1 MNKIALITDST
12 CGLPKEYINEYD
24 VKVVPLKI
32 LYKDKEF
39 IDGINITPEEVYS
52 KLPKELPTTSMP
64 SVDDIT
70 SLYNELIKEGY
81 TQAIVL
87 PVSSGLSGT
96 INSFKLASEEFKDKI
111 NTFIF
116 DTKILSMAVGLIVIE
131 VGKMIKKKMNFEDI
145 CNTIPKLREN
155 LWMYFTVDTLEY
167 LIKGGRIGKVT
178 GGIGKI
184 LNLKPII
191 TMDDNGSYTNYTKV
205 RGSKQAFKKL
215 LDLSTDILNKG
226 KGKVIIMTG
235 TMHEEAEKLKEILS
249 SHENT
254 TFIYKGTITPA
265 VGIHS
270 GPRLLAVAV
279 MSEIS
284 GPPVKRVVCS
294 TPIRLC
300 Y

>member
-12 CGLPKEYINEYD
+12 CGLPKEYVNEYD
-24 VKVVPLKI
+24 VKVVSLKI

-178 GGIGKI
+178 GGIGEI

-235 TMHEEAEKLKEILS
+235 TMHEDAEKLKEVLS

-279 MSEIS
+279 MSEI
-284 GPPVKRVVCS
+284 
-294 TPIRLC
+294 
-300 Y
+300 

>member
-12 CGLPKEYINEYD
+12 CGLPKEYVDKYD
-24 VKVVPLKI
+24 VKVVSLKI

-39 IDGINITPEEVYS
+39 IDGITITPEEVYS
-52 KLPKELPTTSMP
+52 RLPKELPTTSMP

-178 GGIGKI
+178 GGIGEI

-279 MSEIS
+279 MSEI
-284 GPPVKRVVCS
+284 
-294 TPIRLC
+294 
-300 Y
+300 

>member
-12 CGLPKEYINEYD
+12 CGLPKEYVNEYD
-24 VKVVPLKI
+24 VKVVSLKI

-178 GGIGKI
+178 GGIGEI

-279 MSEIS
+279 MSEI
-284 GPPVKRVVCS
+284 
-294 TPIRLC
+294 
-300 Y
+300 

>member
-12 CGLPKEYINEYD
+12 CGLPKEYVNEYD
-24 VKVVPLKI
+24 VKVVSLKI

-70 SLYNELIKEGY
+70 SLYNELIKESY

-87 PVSSGLSGT
+87 PISSGLSGT

-178 GGIGKI
+178 GGIGEI

-279 MSEIS
+279 MSEI
-284 GPPVKRVVCS
+284 
-294 TPIRLC
+294 
-300 Y
+300 

>member
-12 CGLPKEYINEYD
+12 CGLPKEYVEKYN
-24 VKVVPLKI
+24 VKVVSLKI
-32 LYKDKEF
+32 LYKEKEF
-39 IDGINITPEEVYS
+39 IDGVNITPEEVYS
-52 KLPKELPTTSMP
+52 RLPKELPTTSMP
-64 SVDDIT
+64 SVEDVAV
-70 SLYNELIKEGY
+70 LYEELLKEGY
-81 TQAIVL
+81 THAIVL

-96 INSFKLASEEFKDKI
+96 INSFRLASENFESI

-131 VGKMIKKKMNFEDI
+131 VGKMIEENKSFEYI
-145 CNTIPKLREN
+145 CDRIPKIREN

-178 GGIGKI
+178 GGIGQM

-191 TMDDNGSYTNYTKV
+191 TMNEDGAYTTFTKV
-205 RGSKQAFKKL
+205 RGSNQAFKKL
-215 LDLSTDILNKG
+215 LSLASEILDKG
-226 KGKVIIMTG
+226 KGKVIVMTG

-249 SHENT
+249 QHKNT
-254 TFIYKGTITPA
+254 IFMYKGTITPA

-279 MSEIS
+279 MKEI
-284 GPPVKRVVCS
+284 
-294 TPIRLC
+294 
-300 Y
+300 

>member
-12 CGLPKEYINEYD
+12 CGLPKEYIKKYN
-24 VKVVPLKI
+24 VKVVSLKI
-32 LYKDKEF
+32 LYKEKEF

-52 KLPKELPTTSMP
+52 RLPEELPTTSMP
-64 SVDDIT
+64 SVNDV
-70 SLYNELIKEGY
+70 SVLYEELVKEGY
-81 TQAIVL
+81 THAIVL
-87 PVSSGLSGT
+87 PISSGLSGT
-96 INSFKLASEEFKDKI
+96 INSFRLASENFQSI

-131 VGKMIKKKMNFEDI
+131 VGKMIQENKSFEYI
-145 CNTIPKLREN
+145 CDKIPKIREN
-155 LWMYFTVDTLEY
+155 MWLYFTVDTLEY

-178 GGIGKI
+178 GQIGKM

-191 TMDDNGSYTNYTKV
+191 TMDEDGRYTTFTKV

-215 LDLSTDILNKG
+215 YSLASDILDKG

-235 TMHEEAEKLKEILS
+235 TMHEEAEKLKEILAQ
-249 SHENT
+249 HKNT
-254 TFIYKGTITPA
+254 TFMYKGTLTPA

-279 MSEIS
+279 MKE
-284 GPPVKRVVCS
+284 
-294 TPIRLC
+294 L
-300 Y
+300 

>member
-12 CGLPKEYINEYD
+12 CGLPKEYVDKYN
-24 VKVVPLKI
+24 VKVVSLKI
-32 LYKDKEF
+32 LYKNREY
-39 IDGINITPEEVYS
+39 IDGVTITPEEVYS
-52 KLPKELPTTSMP
+52 RLKEELPTTSMP
-64 SVDDIT
+64 SVQDVK
-70 SLYNELIKEGY
+70 SLYSELETEGY
-81 TQAIVL
+81 THAIVL

-96 INSFKLASEEFKDKI
+96 INSFRLASEDFSNI

-131 VGKMIKKKMNFEDI
+131 VGKMIEENKDFDYI
-145 CNTIPKLREN
+145 CNKIPKIREN

-178 GGIGKI
+178 GGIGQL

-191 TMDDNGSYTNYTKV
+191 TMDENGAYTNHSKV
-205 RGSKQAFKKL
+205 RGSKQAFNKL
-215 LDLSTDILNKG
+215 SSLATSILDKG
-226 KGKVIIMTG
+226 KGKVIVMTG
-235 TMHEEAEKLKEILS
+235 TMHEEANKLKETLEKHI
-249 SHENT
+249 NT

-279 MSEIS
+279 MLEQF
-284 GPPVKRVVCS
+284 
-294 TPIRLC
+294 
-300 Y
+300 

>member
-24 VKVVPLKI
+24 VRVVPLKI

-64 SVDDIT
+64 SVDDII
-70 SLYNELIKEGY
+70 SLYNELIKKGY

-155 LWMYFTVDTLEY
+155 LWMYFSVDTLEY

-178 GGIGKI
+178 GGIGEI

-249 SHENT
+249 SYENT

-270 GPRLLAVAV
+270 GPRLLAVAI
-279 MSEIS
+279 MSEI
-284 GPPVKRVVCS
+284 
-294 TPIRLC
+294 
-300 Y
+300 

>member
-12 CGLPKEYINEYD
+12 CGLPKEYVNEYD
-24 VKVVPLKI
+24 VKVVSLKI

-131 VGKMIKKKMNFEDI
+131 VGKMIKGKMNFEDI
-145 CNTIPKLREN
+145 CNIIPKLREN

-167 LIKGGRIGKVT
+167 LIKGGRIGKVA
-178 GGIGKI
+178 GGIGEI

-235 TMHEEAEKLKEILS
+235 TMHEDAEKLKEVLS

-279 MSEIS
+279 MSEI
-284 GPPVKRVVCS
+284 
-294 TPIRLC
+294 
-300 Y
+300 

>member
-279 MSEIS
+279 MSEI
-284 GPPVKRVVCS
+284 
-294 TPIRLC
+294 
-300 Y
+300 

>member
-12 CGLPKEYINEYD
+12 CGLPKEYIKKYN
-24 VKVVPLKI
+24 VKVASLKI
-32 LYKDKEF
+32 LYKEKEF

-52 KLPKELPTTSMP
+52 RLPEELPTTSMP
-64 SVDDIT
+64 SVNDV
-70 SLYNELIKEGY
+70 SVLYEELVKEGY
-81 TQAIVL
+81 THAIVL
-87 PVSSGLSGT
+87 PISSGLSGT
-96 INSFKLASEEFKDKI
+96 INSFRLASENFQSI

-131 VGKMIKKKMNFEDI
+131 VGKMIQENKSFEYI
-145 CNTIPKLREN
+145 CDKIPKIREN
-155 LWMYFTVDTLEY
+155 MWLYFTVDTLEY

-178 GGIGKI
+178 GQIGKM

-191 TMDDNGSYTNYTKV
+191 TMDEDGRYTTFTKV

-215 LDLSTDILNKG
+215 YSLASEILDKG

-235 TMHEEAEKLKEILS
+235 TMHEEAEKLKEILAQ
-249 SHENT
+249 HKNT
-254 TFIYKGTITPA
+254 TFMYKGTLTPA

-279 MSEIS
+279 MKE
-284 GPPVKRVVCS
+284 
-294 TPIRLC
+294 L
-300 Y
+300 

>member
-70 SLYNELIKEGY
+70 SLYNELIKESY

-155 LWMYFTVDTLEY
+155 LWMYFIVDTLEY

-178 GGIGKI
+178 GGIGEI

-279 MSEIS
+279 MSEI
-284 GPPVKRVVCS
+284 
-294 TPIRLC
+294 
-300 Y
+300 

>member
-70 SLYNELIKEGY
+70 SLYNELIKESY

-87 PVSSGLSGT
+87 PISSGLSGT

-178 GGIGKI
+178 GGIGEI

-279 MSEIS
+279 MSEI
-284 GPPVKRVVCS
+284 
-294 TPIRLC
+294 
-300 Y
+300 

>member
-12 CGLPKEYINEYD
+12 CGLPKEYVEKYN
-24 VKVVPLKI
+24 VKIASLKI

-39 IDGINITPEEVYS
+39 IDGVNITPDEVYS
-52 KLPKELPTTSMP
+52 KLPYELPTTSMP
-64 SVDDIT
+64 SVEDVSILYD
-70 SLYNELIKEGY
+70 SLVKEGY
-81 TQAIVL
+81 THAVVL

-96 INSFKLASEEFKDKI
+96 INSFRLASENFKNI

-116 DTKILSMAVGLIVIE
+116 DTKILSMAVGLMVIE
-131 VGKMIKKKMNFEDI
+131 VGKMIEANKNFEYI
-145 CNTIPKLREN
+145 CDKIPKLREN

-178 GGIGKI
+178 GGIGEI

-191 TMDDNGSYTNYTKV
+191 TMDEDGAYTTFTKV

-215 LDLSTDILNKG
+215 ASLASNILDKG
-226 KGKVIIMTG
+226 KGKVIVMTG
-235 TMHEEAEKLKEILS
+235 TMHEEAEKLKEILK
-249 SHENT
+249 SHHNT
-254 TFIYKGTITPA
+254 TFMYKGTITPA

-279 MSEIS
+279 MKEL
-284 GPPVKRVVCS
+284 V
-294 TPIRLC
+294 
-300 Y
+300 

>member
-12 CGLPKEYINEYD
+12 CGLPKEYIKKYN
-24 VKVVPLKI
+24 VKVASLKI
-32 LYKDKEF
+32 LYKEKEF

-52 KLPKELPTTSMP
+52 RLPEELPTTSMP
-64 SVDDIT
+64 SVNDVSI
-70 SLYNELIKEGY
+70 LYEELVKEGY
-81 TQAIVL
+81 THAIVL
-87 PVSSGLSGT
+87 PISSGLSGT
-96 INSFKLASEEFKDKI
+96 INSFRLASENFQNI

-131 VGKMIKKKMNFEDI
+131 VGKMIQENKSFEYI
-145 CNTIPKLREN
+145 CDKIPKIREN
-155 LWMYFTVDTLEY
+155 MWLYFTVDTLEY

-178 GGIGKI
+178 GQIGKM

-191 TMDDNGSYTNYTKV
+191 TMDEDGGYTTFTKV

-215 LDLSTDILNKG
+215 YSLASEILDKG

-235 TMHEEAEKLKEILS
+235 TMHEEAEKLKEILAQ
-249 SHENT
+249 HKNT
-254 TFIYKGTITPA
+254 TFMYKGTLTPA

-279 MSEIS
+279 MKE
-284 GPPVKRVVCS
+284 
-294 TPIRLC
+294 L
-300 Y
+300 

>member
-12 CGLPKEYINEYD
+12 CGLPKEYVDKYD
-24 VKVVPLKI
+24 VKVVSLKI

-39 IDGINITPEEVYS
+39 IDGITITPEEVYS
-52 KLPKELPTTSMP
+52 RLPKELPTTSMP
-64 SVDDIT
+64 SVDDVA
-70 SLYNELIKEGY
+70 SLYNELVNEGY
-81 TQAIVL
+81 THAIVL

-96 INSFKLASEEFKDKI
+96 INSFRLASEQFKDKI

-131 VGKMIKKKMNFEDI
+131 VGKMISQKMSFENI
-145 CNTIPKLREN
+145 CNVIPKLREN

-178 GGIGKI
+178 GGIGEI
-184 LNLKPII
+184 FNLKPII
-191 TMDDNGSYTNYTKV
+191 TMDDDGAYTNYAKV

-215 LDLSTDILNKG
+215 VDLSTNILNKG

-254 TFIYKGTITPA
+254 TFMYKGTITPA

-279 MSEIS
+279 MSEI
-284 GPPVKRVVCS
+284 
-294 TPIRLC
+294 
-300 Y
+300 

>member
-1 MNKIALITDST
+1 MSKIALITDST
-12 CGLPKEYINEYD
+12 CGLPKEYVEKYD
-24 VKVVPLKI
+24 VKIVSLKI

-39 IDGINITPEEVYS
+39 IDGVNITPDEVYS
-52 KLPKELPTTSMP
+52 KLPNELPTTSMP
-64 SVDDIT
+64 SVDDVST
-70 SLYNELIKEGY
+70 LYDKLINDGY
-81 TQAIVL
+81 THAIVL

-96 INSFKLASEEFKDKI
+96 INSFRLASDNYKNI

-131 VGKMIKKKMNFEDI
+131 VGKMIKEDKSFEYI
-145 CNTIPKLREN
+145 CDKIPKLREN

-167 LIKGGRIGKVT
+167 LIKGGRIGKVS
-178 GGIGKI
+178 GGIGEL

-191 TMDDNGSYTNYTKV
+191 TMDKDGAYTTYTKV

-215 LDLSTDILNKG
+215 ASLASNILDKG

-235 TMHEEAEKLKEILS
+235 TMHEEAEKLKEILLG
-249 SHENT
+249 HKNT
-254 TFIYKGTITPA
+254 TFMYKGTITPA

-279 MSEIS
+279 MKEI
-284 GPPVKRVVCS
+284 
-294 TPIRLC
+294 
-300 Y
+300 

>member
-24 VKVVPLKI
+24 VRVVPLKI

-64 SVDDIT
+64 SVDDII
-70 SLYNELIKEGY
+70 SLYNELIKKGY

-155 LWMYFTVDTLEY
+155 LWMYFSVDTLEY

-178 GGIGKI
+178 GGIGEI

-226 KGKVIIMTG
+226 KVIIMTG

-249 SHENT
+249 SYENT

-270 GPRLLAVAV
+270 GPRLLAVAI
-279 MSEIS
+279 MSEI
-284 GPPVKRVVCS
+284 
-294 TPIRLC
+294 
-300 Y
+300 

>member
-12 CGLPKEYINEYD
+12 CGLPKEYVDKYN
-24 VKVVPLKI
+24 VKVVSLKI
-32 LYKDKEF
+32 LYKNREY
-39 IDGINITPEEVYS
+39 IDGVTITPEEVYS
-52 KLPKELPTTSMP
+52 KLKEELPTTSMP
-64 SVDDIT
+64 SVQDVK
-70 SLYNELIKEGY
+70 SLYSELETEGY
-81 TQAIVL
+81 THAIVL

-96 INSFKLASEEFKDKI
+96 INSFRLASEDFSNI

-131 VGKMIKKKMNFEDI
+131 VGKMIEENKDFDYI
-145 CNTIPKLREN
+145 CNKIPKIREN

-178 GGIGKI
+178 GGIGQL

-191 TMDDNGSYTNYTKV
+191 TMDENGAYTNHSKV
-205 RGSKQAFKKL
+205 RGSKQAFNKL
-215 LDLSTDILNKG
+215 SSLATSILDKG
-226 KGKVIIMTG
+226 KGKGIVMTG
-235 TMHEEAEKLKEILS
+235 TMHEEANKLKETLEKHI
-249 SHENT
+249 NT

-279 MSEIS
+279 MLEQF
-284 GPPVKRVVCS
+284 
-294 TPIRLC
+294 
-300 Y
+300 